1 VGSPKEV
8 ENSDRALLAAMIVG
22 DAEALRDLSARYG
35 RRLAMF
41 ANRFLGDLADAE
53 EVAADVL
60 WQAWREAGSFDPARA
75 SVAAW
80 LTMIARSRSL
90 DRLRARKARP
100 VLAGQISEP
109 VASSDPAAELDQAE
123 RGRIVRQEIARLDA
137 NERAVLELAYFS
149 DLSQSEIA
157 RRLAMPLGT
166 VKTRIRNAMIRL
178 REVLAEPGK

>member
-1 VGSPKEV
+1 MPKEV
-8 ENSDRALLAAMIVG
+8 ANSDRALLAAMVAG

-60 WQAWREAGSFDPARA
+60 WQAWREAAAFDPARA

-90 DRLRARKARP
+90 DRLRARKARQAP
-100 VLAGQISEP
+100 AGQTPDP
-109 VASSDPAAELDQAE
+109 VATSDPAAELHQAE
-123 RGRIVRQEIARLDA
+123 RGRIVRQAIEQLDA

-149 DLSQSEIA
+149 DLPQSEIA
-157 RRLAMPLGT
+157 RQLSMPLGT
-166 VKTRIRNAMIRL
+166 VKTRIRKAMIRL
-178 REVLAEPGK
+178 REALAERGE

>member
-1 VGSPKEV
+1 LPKEV
-8 ENSDRALLAAMIVG
+8 ANSDRALLAAMVAG

-60 WQAWREAGSFDPARA
+60 WQAWREAAAFDPARA
-75 SVAAW
+75 SVATW

-90 DRLRARKARP
+90 DRLRARRARQAP
-100 VLAGQISEP
+100 AGQTPDP
-109 VASSDPAAELDQAE
+109 VASSDPAAELHQAE
-123 RGRIVRQEIARLDA
+123 RGRIVRQAIDRLGA

-149 DLSQSEIA
+149 DLPQSEIA
-157 RRLAMPLGT
+157 RQLSMPLGT

-178 REVLAEPGK
+178 REALAERGE